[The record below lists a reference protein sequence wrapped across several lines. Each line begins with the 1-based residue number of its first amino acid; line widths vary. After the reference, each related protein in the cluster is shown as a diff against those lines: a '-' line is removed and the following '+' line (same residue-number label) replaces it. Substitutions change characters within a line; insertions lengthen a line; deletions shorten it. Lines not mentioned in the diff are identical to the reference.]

1 MSLVRLRLAA
11 AVCFPLDQGMIVVV
25 IRLWRWLI
33 LTYGHFNTDTEHLF
47 EVVLHCQP
55 NQF

>member
-47 EVVLHCQP
+47 EVVFHCQH